1 MSPWRVRERVWR
13 ELGQI
18 RLLHLL
24 EHEELILSMIG
35 LLHFPQEIVRVQT
48 GGSATV
54 TGRSSRDGS
63 SKTMLLVSKAILEAL
78 CILRAD
84 EDKDWM
90 LVSVGLYHIAASI
103 FSKDGYSAS
112 SCMTIPQHRAL
123 TNMVS
128 NCSIADW
135 VVYGVLKAADRF
147 FSCDA
152 ATDEGKTVPCEE
164 EKKEEVEKKVE
175 ATKEE
180 EKKERKEMVGYDGTK
195 QRAGAGQMQGLTDL
209 RDSFKRYH
217 TERTSDQTPLNELD
231 LLLLKLP
238 APTVTVTVTAS
249 VSMPVPVV
257 IVGQNGGVRNHAE
270 QAVHDT
276 ESTLL
281 RDLLLVHRP
290 LMM

>member
-35 LLHFPQEIVRVQT
+35 LLHFPQEVMGLQT
-48 GGSATV
+48 GVSPTV
-54 TGRSSRDGS
+54 TGRGSRDGS
-63 SKTMLLVSKAILEAL
+63 SKTMLLVSKDILEAL

-103 FSKDGYSAS
+103 FSKYGNSAS
-112 SCMTIPQHRAL
+112 SCMTTPQFRAL

-128 NCSIADW
+128 DCSIADW
-135 VVYGVLKAADRF
+135 VVYGVFQAADRF
-147 FSCDA
+147 FGCDA
-152 ATDEGKTVPCEE
+152 ATDEGTIVPCKEE
-164 EKKEEVEKKVE
+164 EKEEEGKKVE
-175 ATKEE
+175 AIKDE
-180 EKKERKEMVGYDGTK
+180 EKEERKEMVGYDGTK
-195 QRAGAGQMQGLTDL
+195 QRAGAGQVQGLTGL
-209 RDSFKRYH
+209 QERFKRYH
-217 TERTSDQTPLNELD
+217 AERISSLTPLTDLALLD
-231 LLLLKLP
+231 LKLP
-238 APTVTVTVTAS
+238 APPVSSSVTAS
-249 VSMPVPVV
+249 VPVPEPVV
-257 IVGQNGGVRNHAE
+257 IVGQNEGVRNDAV
-270 QAVHDT
+270 QAVQDT

-281 RDLLLVHRP
+281 KDLLLVHRP